1 MIRGSKPKLVLL
13 QLLVVVLM
21 AVFLAGCGAG
31 DNDQSAPAETPL
43 TEETATDEAA
53 GDPEDTIPESGA
65 GQEAQATAQPAESE
79 DEPAEAPAAATAQ
92 PTSTAQPAATLF
104 PTATPSPVTPTPD
117 APPAP
122 HVDVEQ
128 AAYAESECS
137 DKYPCNDDVA
147 GWDARMRVPAGF
159 AIDYFARVDDLPTS
173 LTFGPDGDLYVAA
186 RSGIIYGID
195 EEGEISSFNSGLLV
209 PTGIAFQPGTDRMYV
224 SSRVTDA
231 NVDGE
236 GQVSVI
242 EDGRVT
248 TLFGGLPCCYVGMH
262 GPNGIA
268 FGPDGYG
275 YVGVGGR
282 SDHGEILTADGQ
294 GELDERHPLEAS
306 ILRFAPDGGLV
317 ENYARGFRNPYDI
330 AWDATGEL
338 YATDNGRDGD
348 RDLDNPPDELHQVI
362 PGGEHGYPWYDCP
375 NCFSAPEGVEIIPPL
390 FDLLPHSAAAGITA
404 YHHEAFPGYY
414 DDLFLILWSSF
425 EGAQNVLRV
434 DAERSEISQFATGFA
449 QPIDLTVGPD
459 GALYV
464 ADYATGIVFRIQYT
478 G

>member
-1 MIRGSKPKLVLL
+1 MQVGRLFTMTNKKTHVLFRRL
-13 QLLVVVLM
+13 PLFIVMLALLLAACGGEESGRAPSEATEQVSASPTH
-21 AVFLAGCGAG
+21 AVEEATATKIEPTEPAG
-31 DNDQSAPAETPL
+31 DQGQAPAEVTALP
-43 TEETATDEAA
+43 TTTAMPTAT
-53 GDPEDTIPESGA
+53 IY
-65 GQEAQATAQPAESE
+65 
-79 DEPAEAPAAATAQ
+79 
-92 PTSTAQPAATLF
+92 

-122 HVDVEQ
+122 HVEV
-128 AAYAESECS
+128 ANATYAESECS
-137 DKYPCNDDVA
+137 DKYPCHDDVA
-147 GWDARMRVPAGF
+147 GWEARMRVPPGF
-159 AIDYFARVDDLPTS
+159 EIDYFARVDDLPTS

-186 RSGIIYGID
+186 RSGTIYRVD
-195 EEGEISSFNSGLLV
+195 EEGGVSTYFSGFLV
-209 PTGIAFQPGTDRMYV
+209 PTGIAFQPGTDRLFV
-224 SSRVTDA
+224 SNRVVDA

-236 GQVSVI
+236 GQISVV
-242 EDGRVT
+242 EDGQST
-248 TLFGGLPCCYVGMH
+248 TLFDGLPCCYVGMH

-282 SDHGEILTADGQ
+282 ADHGEIITADGQ
-294 GELDERHPLEAS
+294 GEQDERHPLEAS
-306 ILRFAPDGGLV
+306 ILRFAPDGSLV
-317 ENYARGFRNPYDI
+317 ENFARGFRNPYDI

-348 RDLDNPPDELHQVI
+348 RNLDNPPDELHRVT

-375 NCFSAPEGVEIIPPL
+375 NCFSAPEGTEVIPPL
-390 FDLLPHSAAAGITA
+390 FDLMPHSAAAGITT

-449 QPIDLTVGPD
+449 QPIDLITGPD

-464 ADYATGIVFRIQYT
+464 TDYATGIVFRIRYT